1 MHHPLEQENTRLR
14 SALTEAERKRDEY
27 YADYMRIV
35 RGHDDM
41 HDQRDEARAALAIA
55 VAKSIEL
62 RELLN
67 ERIGA
72 SLGQESPQKIA
83 LLRAALAEAREVIEP
98 LAQAADRYDGTDERA
113 VGNAI
118 VSIEYLRRARAFL
131 GRTK

>member
-1 MHHPLEQENTRLR
+1 MMSDWKPGPAPSWDDLWNENSRLR
-14 SALTEAERKRDEY
+14 SALAEAE
-27 YADYMRIV
+27 
-35 RGHDDM
+35 
-41 HDQRDEARAALAIA
+41 
-55 VAKSIEL
+55 AKSIEL

-131 GRTK
+131 ERTK